1 MEGPL
6 SVSGARAAAVADA
19 MADIRAL
26 DAGGVD
32 RACVDGI
39 RERLLKLAAQ
49 RHLFPAADFP
59 PPEGGDRSR
68 MYRIAQDDDE
78 RFALYMQVVANGT
91 AAPPHDHTTWAV
103 IVGFDGQELNKRYEG
118 CAGAGEPEVVSEHT
132 VEEGTGIAFLPEE
145 LHSIH
150 IEGYSRNFH
159 CYGRSLESL
168 TERRYWSGDGGWKT
182 FQSTGNIVEARS

>member
-1 MEGPL
+1 M
-6 SVSGARAAAVADA
+6 SGARAAAVAHA

-26 DAGGVD
+26 DAQGVD
-32 RACVDGI
+32 RACVEGI
-39 RERLLKLAAQ
+39 RERLLELAAQ
-49 RHLFPAADFP
+49 RDLFPASDFP

-78 RFALYMQVVANGT
+78 RFALYVQVVAKGT
-91 AAPPHDHTTWAV
+91 AAPPHNHTTWAV
-103 IVGFDGQELNKRYEG
+103 IVGFEGQELNKRYRG
-118 CAGAGEPEVVSEHT
+118 CAGQGEPDVVSEYM

-150 IEGYSRNFH
+150 IDGYSMNFH

-168 TERRYWSGDGGWKT
+168 TERQYWSSDGEWKI
-182 FQSTGNIVEARS
+182 FDGIGNIVDARG